1 MSGEVY
7 KGHTK
12 EYLIIFGILTALTV
26 VELYI
31 PGLTNVPHMTKGVLL
46 TFFAALK
53 AFFVGYFF
61 MHLKEEKPWLK
72 FIALIPLAAVIYA
85 FALVLE
91 GMYR

>member
-26 VELYI
+26 VELFI
-31 PGLTNVPHMTKGVLL
+31 PGLANVPHMTKGVLL
-46 TFFAALK
+46 TIFAAVK

-61 MHLKEEKPWLK
+61 MHLKEEKTWLK
-72 FIALIPLAAVIYA
+72 FIALIPLAAVVYA
-85 FALVLE
+85 CALVLE